1 MKDSSEIILTE
12 HNNNTNTGMFSIEE
26 SFTMGPHT
34 ILNVHRNS
42 TRDASLITF
51 SGKDAY
57 FRSSEECQITVNQVG
72 AVLKVFVQRNSYLV
86 IKCSEYYLKQRL
98 DGKCRYCRG
107 FH

>member
-1 MKDSSEIILTE
+1 MIGTVGQGFTGGTVVKKIDMKDSSEIILTE

-57 FRSSEECQITVNQVG
+57 LRSVKLQ
-72 AVLKVFVQRNSYLV
+72 
-86 IKCSEYYLKQRL
+86 
-98 DGKCRYCRG
+98 
-107 FH
+107 